1 MNLISDL
8 TQNIHKIVLM
18 TAILLFAVSCEYFDS
33 ANDPVIISG
42 KITDSSGAPVAGVKV
57 CARTYLYSDSVI
69 SASDG
74 KYRLKLSRAG
84 NYQIDFQ
91 KENYTFKTV
100 PKSIP
105 GGEWAKLDVC
115 LSLLSEDAYMDI
127 LRKDFIINNTNS
139 SHFVYINTNVIFRA
153 SSTVDWLVVKDSLS
167 GVVIRPQE
175 NELSQPRRGLVIVEG
190 EFGLRDTINIE
201 QQPGPVLRLINY
213 SGKDNSMKFP
223 EYVPFIKVSRAVT
236 VTGLEVYPSRL
247 KLNAVYSE
255 DSTTITFPDF
265 ITDYFSE
272 QTIQYTVRSSD
283 GIQLSGSFAL
293 KAYEICFDNNLSWG
307 IRKVLFTR
315 DMRSIWLYQS
325 VTQGA
330 SALNKYDITNNFAKV
345 ASISLQS
352 NIVSVTYNPYNNTLY
367 LQKQYLVGSDYQ
379 TDIEIY
385 NAATGEYIS
394 KFTLERKWA
403 VIASMVFD
411 DKGLGLATY
420 NGKFYSIDVINN
432 NRMEIMSDERHQ
444 IDWLNARS
452 VSICNNYLTYVLYG
466 NDTSGN
472 RLFYTYDAATKSL
485 NYQSSCTKCDNI
497 FTGNASF
504 GVVLTTN
511 DRKSIRYFDFLSR
524 TNKIINIREGSYWA
538 ALLVGKGGEPKVLI
552 DDASL
557 VDVTNAKQLFFNS
570 QKRFD
575 IVDVANN
582 NDFVA
587 LRFNSKLYLF
597 RSQVFTEY
605 FSRFY

>member
-1 MNLISDL
+1 MRVICKV
-8 TQNIHKIVLM
+8 IFI
-18 TAILLFAVSCEYFDS
+18 TAIILFFASCEFLNS
-33 ANDPVIISG
+33 ASDPVIISG
-42 KITDSSGAPVAGVKV
+42 IITDSSGKPVSGVKV
-57 CARTYLYSDSVI
+57 YARTYLYNDSVT
-69 SASDG
+69 SSSDG
-74 KYRLKLSRAG
+74 KYRLKLARAG

-91 KENYTFKTV
+91 KENYTLKTL
-100 PKSIP
+100 PKNIL
-105 GGEWAKLDVC
+105 GGEWVVLDVS
-115 LSLLSEDAYMDI
+115 LSLLSEDAYLDI
-127 LRKDFIINNTNS
+127 PLSDFNIHNTKNR
-139 SHFVYINTNVIFRA
+139 FYVNINTNVTFKA
-153 SSTVDWLVVKDSLS
+153 GSTVDWLVVNDSLS
-167 GVVIRPQE
+167 WVTIQSQE
-175 NELSQPRRGLVIVEG
+175 NEHSQPRFGTVIVTG
-190 EFGLRDTINIE
+190 EFGLRDTIYIE
-201 QQPGPVLRLINY
+201 QQKGPVLRLINY
-213 SGKDNSMKFP
+213 TGKDDLMKFP
-223 EYVPFIKVSRAVT
+223 ENEPFIKLSKAVT
-236 VTGLEVYPSRL
+236 VSRLDVYPSQL
-247 KLNAVYSE
+247 KLTPVYSD

-265 ITDYFSE
+265 KTDYFSE

-283 GIQLSGSFAL
+283 GIQLSGSLAL

-330 SALNKYDITNNFAKV
+330 SALNKYDITNNFAKA

-352 NIVSVTYNPYNNTLY
+352 NLVSVTYNPYNNTLY
-367 LQKQYLVGSDYQ
+367 LQKQYLVGSDYL
-379 TDIEIY
+379 TDMEIY
-385 NAATGEYIS
+385 SAATGSFIS
-394 KFTLERKWA
+394 KFTLERKWD
-403 VIASMVFD
+403 VIGSMAFD
-411 DKGLGLATY
+411 DKGHGLATY

-432 NRMEIMSDERHQ
+432 NRMEIMLDERHQ

-538 ALLVGKGGEPKVLI
+538 ALLAGKGGEPKVLI

-570 QKRFD
+570 QKRYD
-575 IVDVANN
+575 IVDVSND

-587 LRFNSKLYLF
+587 LRYNSKLYLF

-605 FSRFY
+605 FSRFN